1 MVALAAGRIGEG
13 MADPRPFALVVI
25 ETSHAGQLRDINS
38 VRDAAEMLL
47 GHWPQEGRG
56 MAYRAARRMCLDA
69 LEGNAAAT
77 SARNSFIRAAEEAD
91 ILVRAG

>member
-1 MVALAAGRIGEG
+1 MSDG
-13 MADPRPFALVVI
+13 PKPFSLVVV
-25 ETSHAGQLRDINS
+25 ETSHVGQLRDINS

-56 MAYRAARRMCLDA
+56 MAYRAARRYCLDA
-69 LEGNAAAT
+69 LEGNATAP
-77 SARNSFIRAAEEAD
+77 SARNAFIRAAEEAG

>member
-1 MVALAAGRIGEG
+1 MT
-13 MADPRPFALVVI
+13 DPLSFALVVI